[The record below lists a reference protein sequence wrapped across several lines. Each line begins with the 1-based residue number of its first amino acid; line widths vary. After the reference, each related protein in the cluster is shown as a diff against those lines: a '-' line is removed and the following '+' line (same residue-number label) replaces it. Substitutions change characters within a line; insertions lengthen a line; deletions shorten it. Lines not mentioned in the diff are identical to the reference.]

1 MFRVPRRLLGL
12 LRLQTG
18 ASSDCAEDVDS
29 GDEADASPP
38 VVEEVFPTV
47 KSVNTANMLDTGSMA
62 GQPGHALPIDVF
74 TADAQST
81 KVPTALIHDVQE
93 KVMKKKTSRPTYKVM
108 IQEAIDNTEMEMGLS
123 RQEIKQYMEDQYD
136 FATVSASHFNKTL
149 KSLTEEG
156 KLIQS
161 NSGKS
166 WMLAESTATEKS
178 KLPNLLKKSGGKS
191 QRG

>member
-1 MFRVPRRLLGL
+1 M
-12 LRLQTG
+12 
-18 ASSDCAEDVDS
+18 
-29 GDEADASPP
+29 
-38 VVEEVFPTV
+38 
-47 KSVNTANMLDTGSMA
+47 KSVNTAIMLDTGSMA
-62 GQPGHALPIDVF
+62 SQPDHALPIDVF

-166 WMLAESTATEKS
+166 WMLAENTATEKS